1 VANLWPWI
9 AVAGLGALHG
19 VNPATGWVFAAARG
33 VRAHDRAQAWRALVP
48 IAAGH
53 AVSVALVAAVV
64 ALGLGVD
71 RTALQ
76 LGAGALLVGLVAR
89 HLAGHA
95 ATPTAGQA
103 GLALWSFVVSTGHGT
118 GLMLVPALVPLCMG
132 TGPAREVTASGSL
145 ALALAAV
152 AVHTAAMLCA
162 SGLVATGA
170 CRAVDRGAGLLGRWR
185 AGQTT
190 MPQGE

>member
-1 VANLWPWI
+1 VANLWPWL

-19 VNPATGWVFAAARG
+19 LNPATGWVFAAARG
-33 VRAHDRAQAWRALVP
+33 VRAHDRGQAWRALVP

-64 ALGLGVD
+64 VLGLGVD
-71 RTALQ
+71 RATLQ
-76 LGAGALLVGLVAR
+76 VAAGVLLLVALAS
-89 HLAGHA
+89 HLRGHA
-95 ATPTAGQA
+95 ATRMAGRA

-118 GLMLVPALVPLCMG
+118 GLMLVPALVPLCLG
-132 TGPAREVTASGSL
+132 TGPVREITASGSL

-162 SGLVATGA
+162 SGILATGA

-185 AGQTT
+185 TGLPS
-190 MPQGE
+190 MSKGE